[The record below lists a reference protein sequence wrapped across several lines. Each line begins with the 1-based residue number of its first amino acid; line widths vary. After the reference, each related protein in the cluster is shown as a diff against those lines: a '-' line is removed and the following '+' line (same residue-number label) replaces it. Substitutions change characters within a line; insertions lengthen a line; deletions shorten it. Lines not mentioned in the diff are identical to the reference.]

1 MEKDDPDEE
10 DPDEENPERI
20 PLSLKNIT
28 KKKIITKVQSYFN

>member
-10 DPDEENPERI
+10 DPDEDNPERI

-28 KKKIITKVQSYFN
+28 KKIITKVQSYFN